1 MDKLMNKRKIK
12 NFILD
17 HVIEVMLVIL
27 VIGMWMA
34 RDTFMSL
41 PNWMNILRNISLKG
55 VIAFAMTMVIISG
68 EIDLSV
74 GSTVALSGV
83 IVARLS
89 RDLPESLGVSVTVAC
104 LIGIMVAL
112 LAAVLLGFIHA
123 TARHKFGM
131 PSFIVTLASLNLI
144 YGLSGIISGG
154 FPIANAFPVWFKVL
168 GTGRVGGMQGLP
180 VPAIIMIVMF
190 AILFFVMKYTSTGRS
205 IYAVGG
211 NVESARLSGINV
223 YKTRIIVFSSVQVMC
238 VLGGLMNSAQVLSGS
253 YSFGRGW
260 ELDIISSVVIGG
272 ASMSGGIGKAWGTLM
287 GIIFLGVMI
296 NGMTILNVSVY
307 FQYAIRAALM
317 FLAVMISTYQAKA
330 KA

>member
-1 MDKLMNKRKIK
+1 MGTLSSKKVK

-17 HVIEVMLVIL
+17 HVIEVMLVFL

-34 RDTFMSL
+34 RDTFMTL

-55 VIAFAMTMVIISG
+55 VIAFAMTMVIIAG

-83 IVARLS
+83 VVARMC
-89 RDLPESLGVSVTVAC
+89 RDLPEAWGISVTLAC
-104 LIGIMVAL
+104 LIGIIIAL
-112 LAAVLLGFIHA
+112 ACAVLLGFVHA
-123 TARHKFGM
+123 IARDKFRM
-131 PSFIVTLASLNLI
+131 PSFIVTLASLNLV
-144 YGLSGIISGG
+144 YGLSGILCGG
-154 FPIANAFPVWFKVL
+154 FPIANTFPEWFKVL
-168 GTGRVGGMQGLP
+168 GTGRIGGMQGFP
-180 VPAIIMIVMF
+180 VPAIIMI
-190 AILFFVMKYTSTGRS
+190 AIFILLFFIMKYTTTGRS

-211 NVESARLSGINV
+211 NVESARLSGINIF
-223 YKTRIIVFSSVQVMC
+223 KTRAVVFISVQVMC

-272 ASMSGGIGKAWGTLM
+272 TSMTGGIGKPWGTLM

-296 NGMTILNVSVY
+296 NGMTILNVSNYLQFV
-307 FQYAIRAALM
+307 IRAALM
-317 FLAVMISTYQAKA
+317 FIAVMISTYQARA

>member
-1 MDKLMNKRKIK
+1 MGTLSSKKVK

-17 HVIEVMLVIL
+17 HVIEVMLVFL

-34 RDTFMSL
+34 RDAFMSL

-55 VIAFAMTMVIISG
+55 VIAFAMTMVIIAG

-83 IVARLS
+83 VVARMC
-89 RDLPESLGVSVTVAC
+89 RDLPEAWGISVTVAC
-104 LIGIMVAL
+104 LIGIIIAL
-112 LAAVLLGFIHA
+112 ACAVLLGFVHA
-123 TARHKFGM
+123 LARDKFGM
-131 PSFIVTLASLNLI
+131 PSFIVTLASLNLV
-144 YGLSGIISGG
+144 YGLSGMLSGG
-154 FPIANAFPVWFKVL
+154 FPIANTFPDWFKVL
-168 GTGRVGGMQGLP
+168 GTGRIGGMQGFP
-180 VPAIIMIVMF
+180 VPAVILIVIF
-190 AILFFVMKYTSTGRS
+190 ALLFFIMKYTTTGRS

-211 NVESARLSGINV
+211 NVESARLSGINIF
-223 YKTRIIVFSSVQVMC
+223 KTRAVVFISVQVMC
-238 VLGGLMNSAQVLSGS
+238 VLGGLMNSAQVMSGS

-272 ASMSGGIGKAWGTLM
+272 ASMTGGIGKPWGTLM

-296 NGMTILNVSVY
+296 NGMTILNVSNYLQFV
-307 FQYAIRAALM
+307 IRAALM
-317 FLAVMISTYQAKA
+317 FIAVMISTYQARA